1 MLPPRN
7 LEESKHLTLGCPNA
21 QLLNIED
28 YMETASLG
36 VDEDH
41 LSKMFM
47 AGLRTQPD
55 QADTVTSRVCK
66 SPPSS

>member
-47 AGLRTQPD
+47 AGLRTQSD
-55 QADTVTSRVCK
+55 QADTVTSLEK
-66 SPPSS
+66 E